1 MPGRAPREAASV
13 AWSLQA
19 TGSSANE
26 LVDMSDALP
35 EPAGPVVEPPVV
47 EVLCSMAA
55 AASCISAHTQA
66 GMHSGR
72 SEPGRQTHYDDA
84 QRALRHLDQ
93 ASARKCAAS
102 MADLEVLHTTC
113 CR

>member
-26 LVDMSDALP
+26 LVATGDALP
-35 EPAGPVVEPPVV
+35 EPSGPVVEPPVV
-47 EVLCSMAA
+47 EVSCSMAA
-55 AASCISAHTQA
+55 AASCITAHTQA

-84 QRALRHLDQ
+84 QRALRHLDE
-93 ASARKCAAS
+93 AHSTKCAALL
-102 MADLEVLHTTC
+102 ADLQVLHTTC
-113 CR
+113 GL